1 MRLHS
6 EHLPR
11 LYVLHLRTE
20 CLEVEVA
27 QYHIVSLPL
36 LLLIE
41 LVHISYQCTNY
52 YFNERE
58 ITDKVKPKV
67 WFKDAKG
74 ANGVPTGRTGLLHF
88 SGIVEDARVA
98 EGVETLLQTHGV

>member
-20 CLEVEVA
+20 CFEVEIA
-27 QYHIVSLPL
+27 QYHIVSLSL

-41 LVHISYQCTNY
+41 LVHINYQCTNY
-52 YFNERE
+52 YLMR
-58 ITDKVKPKV
+58 
-67 WFKDAKG
+67 
-74 ANGVPTGRTGLLHF
+74 
-88 SGIVEDARVA
+88 
-98 EGVETLLQTHGV
+98 